1 MWRHLATIA
10 YIPIS
15 ALTKFV
21 AGLFLLRLCAH
32 IRWMRAT
39 IWVLLVATGVFY
51 AFYFFVD
58 IFAARPVE
66 YYWLRYA
73 PDPPEGGRV
82 NDVQWATIPTIVG
95 SVLNI
100 VVDWALAILPMVLL
114 WNSGLDRRTK
124 VSVCGVLAV
133 GSMYVA
139 SCSWYTAECM
149 LGPLRWFAQHPT
161 RRSILSWVYRSWL
174 TPLCSLEPL

>member
-1 MWRHLATIA
+1 MWRHFATIV
-10 YIPIS
+10 YIAIS
-15 ALTKFV
+15 ALTKFIV
-21 AGLFLLRLCAH
+21 GLFLLRLCAH

-39 IWVLLVATGVFY
+39 IWVLLVATGLFY

-73 PDPPEGGRV
+73 PDPPEGGYV
-82 NDVQWATIPTIVG
+82 NDVEWATIPTIVG

-100 VVDWALAILPMVLL
+100 VVDWALAILPMILL

-124 VSVCGVLAV
+124 MSVCGVLAV
-133 GSMYVA
+133 GSMYVCSV
-139 SCSWYTAECM
+139 SCYMVEGHAI
-149 LGPLRWFAQHPT
+149 PT
-161 RRSILSWVYRSWL
+161 RWLS
-174 TPLCSLEPL
+174 TPISVK